1 MATHPDLFV
10 GLGTTGMAHQLT
22 AQPGRTPAA
31 CSSNKRGS
39 LNKPTCFDERR
50 NSMILNL
57 HLFEQMIRFTSHIC
71 FQEAVHGKGCC
82 LTPVAPSGSMIC
94 QERFSRSGVGQL
106 DRNATIDSR
115 KSSNA
120 NAASLPTIFLFDCFL
135 DPQNSHL

>member
-1 MATHPDLFV
+1 MV
-10 GLGTTGMAHQLT
+10 
-22 AQPGRTPAA
+22 
-31 CSSNKRGS
+31 
-39 LNKPTCFDERR
+39 
-50 NSMILNL
+50 
-57 HLFEQMIRFTSHIC
+57 
-71 FQEAVHGKGCC
+71 KGVY